1 MSEKYPGSHH
11 EHLPSTESV
20 NEHHHEHEARH
31 HEHHKAE
38 KAPDVEKARL
48 KVEQA
53 EKQAEKHH
61 KIEVHDTSDRLHEPR
76 QHYVNRELKEMAYT
90 RVLNRTRK
98 QLPAPARAFSKV
110 IHQPVVNA
118 VSEGL
123 GKSVGRPSGIFGGG
137 LIALIGTAAYY
148 YLTKHY
154 GYTYNYFVFV
164 MLLVLGFLAGW
175 CGELAWKLGRTT
187 RR

>member
-11 EHLPSTESV
+11 EHAPAPESAH
-20 NEHHHEHEARH
+20 EHHEQHQAQH

-38 KAPDVEKARL
+38 KAPDLEHLRHQAELAAEKSH
-48 KVEQA
+48 KVEVPEPA
-53 EKQAEKHH
+53 A
-61 KIEVHDTSDRLHEPR
+61 DRLHEPR
-76 QHYVNRELKEMAYT
+76 QHYVNRELKEMAYS
-90 RVLNRTRK
+90 RVLNRARK
-98 QLPAPARAFSKV
+98 QLPAPARAFSKIV
-110 IHQPVVNA
+110 HQPVVNA

-123 GKSVGRPSGIFGGG
+123 GRSVGRPSGIFGGG
-137 LIALIGTAAYY
+137 LLALLGTTAYY
-148 YLTKHY
+148 YITKHY
-154 GYTYNYFVFV
+154 GYSYNYFVFV